1 MIRLAHKDLYRHA
14 LAMTLVGALLTQ
26 AHAGPV
32 AAPGTEGLSLF
43 ANGGEVFVTYQ
54 GSTAGFNNVLYLAG
68 QLEPLFNNRS
78 TPDGTEVS
86 LGSFAAGTEL
96 VFRMNVDLGST
107 NYFTGP
113 GLRNDDGL
121 PHARAQAEWAP
132 GVTLVSFE
140 DLAGLPEGANGYAD
154 LSFSL
159 RGVSVSAV
167 PEPNSLLLAMLGMT
181 AAACLRR
188 KSPH

>member
-1 MIRLAHKDLYRHA
+1 MTRTAHRILNRHA
-14 LAMTLVGALLTQ
+14 LGLALTVALLGQ

-32 AAPGTEGLSLF
+32 AAVGTEGLSLI
-43 ANGGEVFVTYQ
+43 ATGGEVWATYQ
-54 GSTAGFNNVLYLAG
+54 GSTAGFNNVLF
-68 QLEPLFNNRS
+68 LEGRPELLFNNR
-78 TPDGTEVS
+78 TTADGTEVS

-96 VFRMNVDLGST
+96 VFRMNVNLGST
-107 NYFTGP
+107 NYYTGP
-113 GLRNDDGL
+113 GQRNDDGL

-140 DLAGLPEGANGYAD
+140 DLGGLPEGANGYAD

-167 PEPNSLLLAMLGMT
+167 PEPTGLVLAVAGMM
-181 AAACLRR
+181 AAVGLRR
-188 KSPH
+188 KHAH